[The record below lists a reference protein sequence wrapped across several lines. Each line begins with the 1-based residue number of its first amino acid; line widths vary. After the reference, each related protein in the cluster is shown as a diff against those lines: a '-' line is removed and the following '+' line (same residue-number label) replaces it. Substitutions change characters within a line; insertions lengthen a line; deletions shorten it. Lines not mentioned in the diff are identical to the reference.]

1 MQTNINFG
9 IIGCGDVTEKKS
21 GPAFQKL
28 EGSTLYAVMRRNEE
42 KLKDYARRH
51 GVDKYSTNY
60 LDLLEDPAIDA
71 IYIATPPEMHH
82 FYTIEAAK
90 HGKAVYVEKP
100 MATTVAECEDM
111 IETCSKYG
119 IPLFVAYYRRA
130 QDKFQKAKEIVDSN
144 ALGEIRSFHYKYT
157 SPLPDLAPERS
168 WILDKKAAGGG
179 LLYDIGSHMVDILL
193 FLFGDVKMASGL
205 STNQSRFAEVNDNTS
220 GFIQFKNGVQ
230 GSLQLTFNAINHQD
244 ELSIEGTKGTLVFS
258 IMSNDPVILKTENG
272 TETFEFEPIEHVQM
286 PLIKRVVDTLLG
298 RDDFLADGNYG
309 LRTQEILET
318 FENSESI
325 VYE

>member
-1 MQTNINFG
+1 MKTNINFG

-21 GPAFQKL
+21 GPAFQKI
-28 EGSTLYAVMRRNEE
+28 EGSTLYAVMRRNED
-42 KLKDYARRH
+42 KLKDYAQRH

-111 IETCSKYG
+111 IETCKKYEV
-119 IPLFVAYYRRA
+119 PLFVAYYRRG
-130 QDKFQKAKEIVDSN
+130 QDKFQKAKNIIDSN
-144 ALGEIRSFHYKYT
+144 ALGEIRSFNYKYT
-157 SPLPDLAPERS
+157 SPLPDLDPERS
-168 WILDKKAAGGG
+168 WILDKKVSGGG
-179 LLYDIGSHMVDILL
+179 LLYDIGSHMIDILL
-193 FLFGDVKMASGL
+193 FLFGDVKMATGL
-205 STNQSRFAEVNDNTS
+205 STNQSQFAEVADNTS

-230 GSLQLTFNAINHQD
+230 GSLQLTFNANNPQD
-244 ELSIEGTKGTLVFS
+244 ELTIEGENGTLVFS
-258 IMSNDPVILKTENG
+258 IMSNNPITLYTENN
-272 TETFEFEPIEHVQM
+272 TEEFSFEPIEHVQM
-286 PLIKRVVDTLLG
+286 PFIKRVVDTLLEK
-298 RDDFLADGNYG
+298 DDLVANGIYG

-318 FENSESI
+318 FENSERI
-325 VYE
+325 VYD

>member
-1 MQTNINFG
+1 MMKKINFG

-28 EGSTLYAVMRRNEE
+28 EGSMLYAVMRRNEE
-42 KLKDYARRH
+42 KLKDYAQRH

-60 LDLLEDPAIDA
+60 LDLLEDSEIDA

-100 MATTVAECEDM
+100 MATTVAECEEM
-111 IETCSKYG
+111 IATCKQYEV
-119 IPLFVAYYRRA
+119 PLFVAYYRRA

-144 ALGEIRSFHYKYT
+144 ALGEIRSFNYKYT
-157 SPLPDLAPERS
+157 APQPDLAPERS
-168 WILDKKAAGGG
+168 WILDKKVAGGG
-179 LLYDIGSHMVDILL
+179 LLYDIGSHMIDILL

-205 STNQSRFAEVNDNTS
+205 STNQSQFAEVNDNTS

-230 GSLQLTFNAINHQD
+230 GSLQLTFNAMNHQD
-244 ELSIEGTKGTLVFS
+244 ELTIEGTKGTLVFS
-258 IMSNDPVILKTENG
+258 IMSNEPVILKTDSG
-272 TETFEFEPIEHVQM
+272 TEKFEFEPIEHVQM

-298 RDDFLADGNYG
+298 KDDFVADGLYG

-318 FENSESI
+318 FENRKRI

>member
-1 MQTNINFG
+1 MMKKINFG

-28 EGSTLYAVMRRNEE
+28 EGSMLYAVMRRNEE
-42 KLKDYARRH
+42 KLKDYAQRH
-51 GVDKYSTNY
+51 GVAKYSTNY
-60 LDLLEDPAIDA
+60 LDLLEDPEIDA

-100 MATTVAECEDM
+100 MATTVAECEEM
-111 IETCSKYG
+111 IATCKQYEV
-119 IPLFVAYYRRA
+119 PLFVAYYRRA

-144 ALGEIRSFHYKYT
+144 ALGEIRSFNYKYT
-157 SPLPDLAPERS
+157 APLPDLAPERS
-168 WILDKKAAGGG
+168 WILDKKVAGGG
-179 LLYDIGSHMVDILL
+179 LLYDIGSHMIDILL

-205 STNQSRFAEVNDNTS
+205 STNQSQFAEVNDNTS

-230 GSLQLTFNAINHQD
+230 GSLQLTFNAMNHQD
-244 ELSIEGTKGTLVFS
+244 ELTIEGTKGTLVFS
-258 IMSNDPVILKTENG
+258 IMSNEPVILKTDSG
-272 TETFEFEPIEHVQM
+272 TEKFEFEPIEHVQM

-298 RDDFLADGNYG
+298 KDDFVADGLYG

-318 FENSESI
+318 FENRKRI

>member
-1 MQTNINFG
+1 MATNINFG

-42 KLKDYARRH
+42 KLKDYAQRH
-51 GVDKYSTNY
+51 GVDNYSTNY
-60 LDLLEDPAIDA
+60 LDLLEDPTIDA

-90 HGKAVYVEKP
+90 HGKAIYVEKP

-111 IETCSKYG
+111 IETCKKYG
-119 IPLFVAYYRRA
+119 VPLFVAYYRRA
-130 QDKFQKAKEIVDSN
+130 QDKFQKVKKIIDSH
-144 ALGEIRSFHYKYT
+144 ALGDIRSFHYKYT
-157 SPLPDLAPERS
+157 SPLPDLDPERS
-168 WILDKKAAGGG
+168 WILNKKVAGGG
-179 LLYDIGSHMVDILL
+179 LLYDIGSHMIDMLL
-193 FLFGDVKMASGL
+193 YLFGDVKMATGL
-205 STNQSRFAEVNDNTS
+205 STNQSQFAEVNDNTS

-230 GSLQLTFNAINHQD
+230 GSLQLTFNANHHQD
-244 ELSIEGTKGTLVFS
+244 ELIIEGEKGTLVFS
-258 IMSNDPVILKTENG
+258 IMSNDPVTLYTENN
-272 TETFEFEPIEHVQM
+272 TEEFAFEPIEHVEM

-298 RDDFLADGNYG
+298 KDEFATDGLYG

-325 VYE
+325 VYD

>member
-1 MQTNINFG
+1 MITNINFG

-21 GPAFQKL
+21 GPAFQKI

-42 KLKDYARRH
+42 KLKDYAQRH
-51 GVDKYSTNY
+51 GVENYSTNY

-111 IETCSKYG
+111 IETCEKYDV
-119 IPLFVAYYRRA
+119 PLFVAYYRRA
-130 QDKFQKAKEIVDSN
+130 QDKFQKVKEIIDSEV
-144 ALGEIRSFHYKYT
+144 LGDIRSFHYNYT
-157 SPLPDLAPERS
+157 SPLPDLDPERS
-168 WILDKKAAGGG
+168 WILNKEVGGGG
-179 LLYDIGSHMVDILL
+179 LLYDIGSHMIDILL
-193 FLFGDVKMASGL
+193 FLFGEVKMATGL
-205 STNQSRFAEVNDNTS
+205 STNQSQFAEVNDNTS
-220 GFIQFKNGVQ
+220 GLIQFKNGVQ
-230 GSLQLTFNAINHQD
+230 GALQLTFNASHHQD
-244 ELSIEGTKGTLVFS
+244 KLTIEGEKGTVVFS
-258 IMSNDPVILKTENG
+258 IMSNDPVILSTEDQ
-272 TETFEFEPIEHVQM
+272 TEEFAFEPIEHVQM

-298 RDDFLADGNYG
+298 EDDFVADGRYG

-318 FENSESI
+318 FENSETI
-325 VYE
+325 VYD